1 VVLKTTVE
9 GHTTTH
15 QIVNFT
21 LQFPK
26 LNENKKKSMDGRTIS
41 NIVTA
46 LTLHVPAGAEP
57 ELRQDGC

>member
-26 LNENKKKSMDGRTIS
+26 LNENKKKVWM
-41 NIVTA
+41 
-46 LTLHVPAGAEP
+46 AE
-57 ELRQDGC
+57 QYQT